1 MCIVTIIQVG
11 GSKMGTGRNDVEQK
25 IIELKGQTESYVNE
39 IKKRLEGLI
48 IPDSVNMIGYF
59 TSSLNISYDPEQ
71 ESLCLGSFHVRN
83 IGNQPLTNPYLC
95 IKLPEDSPFSFSGR
109 YVYEHFKQSLKGPTS
124 WERINDRSSNE
135 EFWLKP
141 LGKTSIEPDETISFT
156 NFQIKWSHNLSYS
169 GTIMGFTY
177 CDQLKEGVAVL
188 NPINLNGITLIQ
200 EDENE

>member
-1 MCIVTIIQVG
+1 MR
-11 GSKMGTGRNDVEQK
+11 TGRNDAEQK
-25 IIELKGQTESYVNE
+25 VIELKGQTESYVSE
-39 IKKRLEGLI
+39 IKKRLEELI
-48 IPDSVNMIGYF
+48 IPDSVSMIGYF

-156 NFQIKWSHNLSYS
+156 NFQIKWAHNLSYS

>member
-1 MCIVTIIQVG
+1 M
-11 GSKMGTGRNDVEQK
+11 KTGRTNVEEK
-25 IIELKGQTESYVNE
+25 INEIKEQTELYVNE
-39 IKKRLEGLI
+39 IKKMVEELI
-48 IPDSVNMIGYF
+48 IPDTVNIISYF
-59 TSSLNISYDPEQ
+59 TSSFNISYDAEQ
-71 ESLCLGSFHVRN
+71 ESLCLGSFHIRN

-109 YVYEHFKQSLKGPTS
+109 YVYEHFKQNLKGPTS
-124 WERINDRSSNE
+124 WERINDKSSNE

-141 LGKTSIEPDETISFT
+141 LEKTSLEPNETLSFS

-188 NPINLNGITLIQ
+188 NPINLNGISRGQ

>member
-1 MCIVTIIQVG
+1 MR
-11 GSKMGTGRNDVEQK
+11 TGRNDVEQK
-25 IIELKGQTESYVNE
+25 INELKGQTESYVNE
-39 IKKRLEGLI
+39 MKKMLEGFI
-48 IPDSVNMIGYF
+48 HSDSVNIIGYF

-71 ESLCLGSFHVRN
+71 ESLCLGSFHIRN
-83 IGNQPLTNPYLC
+83 IGNQSLTNPYLC

-109 YVYEHFKQSLKGPTS
+109 YVYEHFKQNLKGPTS

-169 GTIMGFTY
+169 GTIMGFAY